1 MGEDVVGDVGD
12 VAELEAGEV
21 VGEELLLCEL
31 ACVDRGEDGAV
42 LLLLCELVT
51 GGDGVGLV
59 DVDDEELVDERE
71 ELCRLVVVEVVI
83 VDD

>member
-1 MGEDVVGDVGD
+1 VGEDVVGDVGD

-21 VGEELLLCEL
+21 EGEEPLLCEL

-59 DVDDEELVDERE
+59 DVDDEELVDGRE
-71 ELCRLVVVEVVI
+71 ELSWLVVVEVVT

>member
-1 MGEDVVGDVGD
+1 VGEDVVGDVGD

-71 ELCRLVVVEVVI
+71 ELCRLVVAEVVI

>member
-12 VAELEAGEV
+12 VAELEAREV

-31 ACVDRGEDGAV
+31 ARVDRGEDGAV

-59 DVDDEELVDERE
+59 DVDNEELVDERE
-71 ELCRLVVVEVVI
+71 ELCRLVVAEVVI
-83 VDD
+83 VDN

>member
-1 MGEDVVGDVGD
+1 MGEDVVGDVGG

-31 ACVDRGEDGAV
+31 ACVDRGEDGVV

-71 ELCRLVVVEVVI
+71 ELSWLEL

>member
-12 VAELEAGEV
+12 VAELEAREV

-31 ACVDRGEDGAV
+31 ARVDRGEDGAV

-71 ELCRLVVVEVVI
+71 ELSWLVVVEVVI

>member
-12 VAELEAGEV
+12 VVELEAGEV

-31 ACVDRGEDGAV
+31 ACVDGGEDGAV

-59 DVDDEELVDERE
+59 DVDTEELVDERE
-71 ELCRLVVVEVVI
+71 ELSWLVVEEVEI

>member
-71 ELCRLVVVEVVI
+71 ELG
-83 VDD
+83 

>member
-1 MGEDVVGDVGD
+1 VGEDVVGDVGD

-21 VGEELLLCEL
+21 EGEELLLCEL
-31 ACVDRGEDGAV
+31 VCVDRVEEDGAV

-59 DVDDEELVDERE
+59 DVDDEEL
-71 ELCRLVVVEVVI
+71 LL
-83 VDD
+83 

>member
-31 ACVDRGEDGAV
+31 
-42 LLLLCELVT
+42 VT

-59 DVDDEELVDERE
+59 DVDTEELVDERE
-71 ELCRLVVVEVVI
+71 ELSWLVVVEVVI

>member
-21 VGEELLLCEL
+21 EGEE
-31 ACVDRGEDGAV
+31 
-42 LLLLCELVT
+42 LLLCELVT

-71 ELCRLVVVEVVI
+71 ELCELVVVEVVI
-83 VDD
+83 ADD

>member
-1 MGEDVVGDVGD
+1 VGEDVVGDVGD

-31 ACVDRGEDGAV
+31 A
-42 LLLLCELVT
+42 T

-71 ELCRLVVVEVVI
+71 ELSWLVVVEVVI